1 MREIIPTIGAIS
13 VSVEDDGATIQQ
25 ESTMGDRG
33 DSVYVP
39 MALFTPVVKAIF
51 EELPTDVLREVRD
64 AASDELDE
72 RGGSSES

>member
-33 DSVYVP
+33 DAVYIP

-51 EELPTDVLREVRD
+51 EDLPTDVLREVKN
-64 AASDELDE
+64 AAGDELAE
-72 RGGSSES
+72 RRG